1 MIRQTMDNVKPAFL
15 CVVGPTG
22 AGKSDLAIFI
32 AQQLNRFGLKAEIVN
47 ADSMQFYKGMD
58 IGTAKLALAERGGI
72 EHHLLDWLEI
82 SQESTAANYQ
92 VVARERIS
100 NLIDSGVIPIVVGG
114 SMLYVAALLN
124 TFEFP
129 GRDEALR
136 AQLEQELI
144 DFGPLAMHKKLQL
157 LDEIAASRIEPQNGR
172 RIVRALEIVMITGE
186 PFAAS
191 LPEEL
196 ESFLPVLEIGV
207 NSERSHLVDRL
218 AKRVEKMWAMGLVS
232 EVEGL
237 LDKGIRESKTASQA
251 IGYAQALAQL
261 DGKMTEEE
269 AIAETTMLTQRYSRR
284 QMSWF
289 RRDPRINWFDYQSES
304 LHADVMQLVISKLEL
319 ESK

>member
-1 MIRQTMDNVKPAFL
+1 MESVTPAFV
-15 CVVGPTG
+15 CIVGPTG
-22 AGKSDLAIFI
+22 TGKSDLAIYL
-32 AQQLNRFGLKAEIVN
+32 AQQLAERSVKAEIVN
-47 ADSMQFYKGMD
+47 ADSMQFYKGMN
-58 IGTAKLALAERGGI
+58 IGTAKLPLAERGGI

-82 SQESTAANYQ
+82 KQESTAANYQ
-92 VVARERIS
+92 VIARQKIAD
-100 NLIDSGVIPIVVGG
+100 LIESGVLPIVVGG

-136 AQLEQELI
+136 AVLEQQLQEL
-144 DFGPLAMHKKLQL
+144 GPLAMHAKLTL
-157 LDEIAASRIEPQNGR
+157 LDEVAASRIEPQNGR

-186 PFAAS
+186 PFAAA

-196 ESFLPVLEIGV
+196 ESFLPVLEIGL
-207 NSERSHLVDRL
+207 NSVREHLVERL
-218 AKRVEKMWAMGLVS
+218 ARRVEGMWAKGLVQ
-232 EVEGL
+232 EVAGL
-237 LDKGIRESKTASQA
+237 VDLGIRDSKTASQA

-261 DGKMTEEE
+261 DGKMTESE

-289 RRDPRINWFDYQSES
+289 RRDPRIHWFDYQSES
-304 LHADVMQLVISKLEL
+304 LRSDVLDLVISQLNL